1 MYGTVIL
8 PHILRTKDEIFGVD
22 EYVRDLDTTFA
33 EVKTAIERFNVQHK
47 EVADQHQRDSI
58 YSWEIGLFSQV

>member
-1 MYGTVIL
+1 MYGKVIL